1 MGIGLIVGFNAM
13 KYFLFFTSLLASF
26 LMPAWADF
34 TLATSQ
40 KLQASV
46 VIADKGEQWCDTK
59 LTVKFSQLTSA
70 DALSLANYEALSPKV
85 QALITEQCPMA
96 TDVQFINGQQ
106 RVAYA
111 IESGNWRE
119 TNDTSNPTA
128 VNSTPAQPDLPA
140 TQPLLTT
147 LESMKEAPIVEA
159 PKVTA
164 KENSVESSSN
174 KQVASMSFPRWIVSL
189 LITLGLLAGIYVM
202 LQKKGRSLL
211 QQRGFVLG
219 LMALSFVPAYV
230 LPYYGSNSSIAN
242 AAYYL
247 MRQDL
252 LVTFWVHLFCYGV
265 AILLMWQTQQGI
277 KKAWVA
283 APLLAAVFD
292 LTPGLS
298 SLPLIPTLLMAVSL
312 FGIYFSGAKS
322 EVLFKEISVDR
333 GVNHEMPDNSKV
345 STVIRPE
352 QRSSISNEDVIKNNH
367 LSTKPVGVLV
377 ISILNGLGGVV
388 LAIMGMISF
397 MAGVGVNDMGVLVLG
412 LIFSVFGTVFI
423 ALTYGL
429 WMLTDWGYRYTKMT
443 YIVSIPITLISLIT
457 DFSATSLMSSIISI
471 AICAWV
477 IIYLAKPNI
486 RQLFSH

>member
-46 VIADKGEQWCDTK
+46 VIADKGEQWCDTT

-70 DALSLANYEALSPKV
+70 DALSVDNYDALSPKV
-85 QALITEQCPMA
+85 QALITEQCPTA
-96 TDVQFINGQQ
+96 KDVQFINGQQ

-111 IESGNWRE
+111 IESGNWQEVSDATHARVLDRE
-119 TNDTSNPTA
+119 
-128 VNSTPAQPDLPA
+128 PAQSDLPT
-140 TQPLLTT
+140 TQPSLTT
-147 LESMKEAPIVEA
+147 FEFKKDAPIVEA

-164 KENSVESSSN
+164 KENSVEPSSD
-174 KQVASMSFPRWIVSL
+174 KQDEFSSFPRWIVSL
-189 LITLGLLAGIYVM
+189 LIALGLLAGLYF
-202 LQKKGRSLL
+202 LLKQKGRSLL

-219 LMALSFVPAYV
+219 LMALSFIPAYV

-252 LVTFWVHLFCYGV
+252 LVTFWVHLFCYGI
-265 AILLMWQTQQGI
+265 AILLMWQAQQGV

-312 FGIYFSGAKS
+312 FGIYFSGVKS
-322 EVLFKEISVDR
+322 ELVFKELSVDR
-333 GVNHEMPDNSKV
+333 VINNQIPKINESLPITDGEVMENNKV
-345 STVIRPE
+345 
-352 QRSSISNEDVIKNNH
+352 
-367 LSTKPVGVLV
+367 STKPVGVLV
-377 ISILNGLGGVV
+377 ISILNGLGGAI
-388 LAIMGMISF
+388 LAIVGMIGF
-397 MAGVGVNDMGVLVLG
+397 LAGVGVNDMGVLFIG
-412 LIFSVFGTVFI
+412 LITSIFGTLFL

-429 WMLTDWGYRYTKMT
+429 WMLTDWGHRYTKMA

-457 DFSATSLMSSIISI
+457 DFSATSLVSSIISI
-471 AICAWV
+471 AICVWV
-477 IIYLAKPNI
+477 IVYLVKPNI

>member
-46 VIADKGEQWCDTK
+46 VIADKGEQWCDTT

-70 DALSLANYEALSPKV
+70 DALSVDNYDALSPKV
-85 QALITEQCPMA
+85 QALITEQCPTA
-96 TDVQFINGQQ
+96 KDVQFINGQQ

-111 IESGNWRE
+111 IESGNWQEVSDATHAKVLDRE
-119 TNDTSNPTA
+119 
-128 VNSTPAQPDLPA
+128 PAQSDLPT
-140 TQPLLTT
+140 TQPSMTT
-147 LESMKEAPIVEA
+147 LESKKDAPIVEA

-164 KENSVESSSN
+164 KENSVEPRSD
-174 KQVASMSFPRWIVSL
+174 KQDEVSSFPRWIVSL
-189 LITLGLLAGIYVM
+189 LIALGLLAGLYF
-202 LQKKGRSLL
+202 LLKQKSRSLL
-211 QQRGFVLG
+211 QQPGFVLG
-219 LMALSFVPAYV
+219 LMALSFIPAYV

-265 AILLMWQTQQGI
+265 AILLMWQAQKGV

-298 SLPLIPTLLMAVSL
+298 SLPLIPTLFMAVSL

-322 EVLFKEISVDR
+322 DVVSKEISIDPV
-333 GVNHEMPDNSKV
+333 VNNQIPKINEILPIKDEKV
-345 STVIRPE
+345 M
-352 QRSSISNEDVIKNNH
+352 DNNH
-367 LSTKPVGVLV
+367 VSTKPVGVLV
-377 ISILNGLGGVV
+377 ISIMNGLGGAI

-397 MAGVGVNDMGVLVLG
+397 MAGVGVNDMALLFVG
-412 LIFSVFGTVFI
+412 LFTSIFGTLFL

-429 WMLTDWGYRYTKMT
+429 WMLTDWGYRYTKMA
-443 YIVSIPITLISLIT
+443 YIISIPFTLIGLIT
-457 DFSATSLMSSIISI
+457 DFSATSLVSSIISI
-471 AICAWV
+471 AICVWV
-477 IIYLAKPNI
+477 IFYLAKPNI
-486 RQLFSH
+486 RRLFSHLISNH

>member
-46 VIADKGEQWCDTK
+46 VIADKGEQWCDTT

-70 DALSLANYEALSPKV
+70 DALSVDNYDALSPKV
-85 QALITEQCPMA
+85 QALITEQCPTA
-96 TDVQFINGQQ
+96 KDVQFINGQQ

-111 IESGNWRE
+111 IESGNWQEVSDATHARVLDRE
-119 TNDTSNPTA
+119 
-128 VNSTPAQPDLPA
+128 PAQSDLPT
-140 TQPLLTT
+140 TQPSMTT
-147 LESMKEAPIVEA
+147 FESKKDAPIVEA

-164 KENSVESSSN
+164 KENSVEPSSD
-174 KQVASMSFPRWIVSL
+174 KQDEFSSFPRWIVSL
-189 LITLGLLAGIYVM
+189 LIALGLLAGLYF
-202 LQKKGRSLL
+202 LLKQKGRSLL

-242 AAYYL
+242 GAYYL

-265 AILLMWQTQQGI
+265 AILLMWQAQQGV

-298 SLPLIPTLLMAVSL
+298 SLPLISTLLMAVSL

-333 GVNHEMPDNSKV
+333 VINNQIPKINESLPITDGEVMENNKV
-345 STVIRPE
+345 
-352 QRSSISNEDVIKNNH
+352 
-367 LSTKPVGVLV
+367 STKPVGVLV
-377 ISILNGLGGVV
+377 ISILNGLGGAI

-397 MAGVGVNDMGVLVLG
+397 MAGVGVNDMGVLILG

-429 WMLTDWGYRYTKMT
+429 WMLTDWGHRYTKMA

-457 DFSATSLMSSIISI
+457 DFSATSLVSSIISI
-471 AICAWV
+471 AICVWV

>member
-46 VIADKGEQWCDTK
+46 VIADKGEQWCDTT

-70 DALSLANYEALSPKV
+70 DALSVDNYDALSPKV
-85 QALITEQCPMA
+85 QALITEQCPTA
-96 TDVQFINGQQ
+96 KDVQFINGQQ

-111 IESGNWRE
+111 IESGNWQEVSDATHARVLDRE
-119 TNDTSNPTA
+119 
-128 VNSTPAQPDLPA
+128 PAQSDLPT
-140 TQPLLTT
+140 TQPSMTT
-147 LESMKEAPIVEA
+147 LESKKDAPIVEA

-164 KENSVESSSN
+164 KENSVEPSSD
-174 KQVASMSFPRWIVSL
+174 KQDEFSSFPRWIVSL
-189 LITLGLLAGIYVM
+189 LIALGLLAGLYF
-202 LQKKGRSLL
+202 LLKQKGRSLL

-219 LMALSFVPAYV
+219 LMALSFIPAYV

-265 AILLMWQTQQGI
+265 AILLMWQAQEGV
-277 KKAWVA
+277 KKVWVA

-333 GVNHEMPDNSKV
+333 SVNHEMPDNSKV

-377 ISILNGLGGVV
+377 ISILNGLGGAI
-388 LAIMGMISF
+388 LAIVGMIGF
-397 MAGVGVNDMGVLVLG
+397 LAGVGVNDMGVLFIG
-412 LIFSVFGTVFI
+412 LITSIFGTLFL

-429 WMLTDWGYRYTKMT
+429 WMLTDWGHRYTKMA

-457 DFSATSLMSSIISI
+457 DFSATSLVSSIISI
-471 AICAWV
+471 SICVWV
-477 IIYLAKPNI
+477 IVYLAKPNI

>member
-1 MGIGLIVGFNAM
+1 MGIGLIIGFNAM

-26 LMPAWADF
+26 LMPVWADF

-46 VIADKGEQWCDTK
+46 VIADKGEQWCDTT

-70 DALSLANYEALSPKV
+70 DALSVDNYDALSPKV
-85 QALITEQCPMA
+85 QALITEQCPTA
-96 TDVQFINGQQ
+96 KDVQFINGQQ

-111 IESGNWRE
+111 IESGNWQEVSDATHVRVLDRE
-119 TNDTSNPTA
+119 
-128 VNSTPAQPDLPA
+128 PAQSDLPT
-140 TQPLLTT
+140 TQPSLTT
-147 LESMKEAPIVEA
+147 FESKKDAPIVEA
-159 PKVTA
+159 PKVSA
-164 KENSVESSSN
+164 KENSVEPSSDRQDEFS
-174 KQVASMSFPRWIVSL
+174 SFPRWIVSL
-189 LITLGLLAGIYVM
+189 LIALGLLAGIYF
-202 LQKKGRSLL
+202 LLKQKGRSLL

-219 LMALSFVPAYV
+219 LMALSFIPAYV

-265 AILLMWQTQQGI
+265 AILLMWQAQEGV
-277 KKAWVA
+277 KKVWVA

-322 EVLFKEISVDR
+322 EVLFKKISVDQ
-333 GVNHEMPDNSKV
+333 GVNNQIPKINESLPITDGEVMENNKV
-345 STVIRPE
+345 ST
-352 QRSSISNEDVIKNNH
+352 
-367 LSTKPVGVLV
+367 KPLGVLV
-377 ISILNGLGGVV
+377 ISILNGLGGAI
-388 LAIMGMISF
+388 LAIVGMIGF
-397 MAGVGVNDMGVLVLG
+397 LAGVGVNDMGVLFIG
-412 LIFSVFGTVFI
+412 LITSIFGTLFL

-429 WMLTDWGYRYTKMT
+429 WMLTDWGHRYTKMA

-457 DFSATSLMSSIISI
+457 DFSATSLVSSIISI
-471 AICAWV
+471 AICVWV